1 MKLSVLIAGLF
12 SAIAVKA
19 TIYEIN
25 FASHSDAVA
34 CQTKDILYINKVSDY
49 HKIVGRKL
57 VLIDSDVCDPVI
69 LEQFDAVCPALCLIK
84 YANH

>member
-12 SAIAVKA
+12 SVVAVKA

-25 FASHSDAVA
+25 FASHSDAIA
-34 CQTKDILYINKVSDY
+34 CQTKDILYINKVSDS

-57 VLIDSDVCDPVI
+57 I
-69 LEQFDAVCPALCLIK
+69 LLDFDLSLSNLMLFALPLSPEAVFK
-84 YANH
+84 H